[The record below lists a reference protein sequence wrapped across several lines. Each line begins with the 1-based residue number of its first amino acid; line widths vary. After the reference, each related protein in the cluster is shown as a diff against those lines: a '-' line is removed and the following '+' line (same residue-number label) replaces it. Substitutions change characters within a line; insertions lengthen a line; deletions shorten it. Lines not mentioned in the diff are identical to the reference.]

1 MRAKKTET
9 KNMRIKLPNDVI
21 VGIDDLIKE
30 GWFPSR
36 EFIVEKA
43 LRKFLNSNRPE
54 LLEKAILED
63 VQWGLRGG
71 K

>member
-1 MRAKKTET
+1 MAAKEPEAKTIRV
-9 KNMRIKLPNDVI
+9 KVPNQI
-21 VGIDDLIKE
+21 IAGMDDLIKE

-36 EFIVEKA
+36 EYIIEKA
-43 LRKFLNSNRPE
+43 LKKFLNSNRPE

-63 VQWGLRGG
+63 VEWGMRGG